1 VQDSDRIDVLPEKRR
16 YEPGET
22 ARVQVR
28 MPFREATA
36 LVTAEREGV
45 LEAFVV
51 PLSGKEPVIE
61 LPVREA
67 YAPNMF
73 ISVLAVRGRVGSVQ
87 PTALVDLGRP
97 AFKLGVAEIRV
108 GWRAHEVRVKVA
120 TDRAIYPVR
129 DKAMVRVTVRTVDG
143 QLPPMGSEVALA
155 AVDEDLLELLPNKSW
170 GLLEAMMGRR
180 GYGVQTA
187 TAQMQVVGKRH
198 YGLKALP

>member
-1 VQDSDRIDVLPEKRR
+1 
-16 YEPGET
+16 
-22 ARVQVR
+22 VQVR
-28 MPFREATA
+28 TPFREATA

-108 GWRAHEVRVKVA
+108 GWRAHELRVKVA

-143 QLPPMGSEVALA
+143 QLPPMGNEVALA
-155 AVDEDLLELLPNKSW
+155 AVDEGLLELLPNKSW
-170 GLLEAMMGRR
+170 DLFEGMMGRR
-180 GYGVQTA
+180 G
-187 TAQMQVVGKRH
+187 
-198 YGLKALP
+198 